1 MSATSVS
8 EKRKPWAPI
17 KFIKSGTPKKG
28 EIVLFSKPKPD
39 PVSPPISPQKPT
51 KKRENSTPDEKTT
64 KKWKGSWKPKIHKVR
79 VRRDGLFFTKKYS
92 RKYNF

>member
-1 MSATSVS
+1 MSATSIVS

-51 KKRENSTPDEKTT
+51 KKRENLTPESEKTT
-64 KKWKGSWKPKIHKVR
+64 KKWKGSWKPKIHKAR
-79 VRRDGLFFTKKYS
+79 VRHDMIFTKLLVLI
-92 RKYNF
+92 